1 MRYIPNSPAERAELL
16 AAVGAVHIDDL
27 FATVPKQVYR
37 KGPPDLPPPQSEIE
51 VRRDFGA
58 LASRNADVS
67 SWASF
72 LGGGLYAHHS
82 PAFVSQLLTRGEFLT
97 AYTPYQPEV
106 SQGTLTAIYEFQSHI
121 ALLTEMDVANAS
133 MYEGASAT
141 VEAVLMAERLV
152 KKRSRVVVSEALHPE
167 YRHALRT
174 YLANFPFEIVEA
186 PIDATTGKTSAEA
199 LRAAVDAHTFAVVV
213 QSPNVFGV
221 VEDWSVIAN
230 AAHEHGA
237 LSIGVVNEMFSLAVL
252 NGPGA
257 AGIDIAA
264 GEAASFGV
272 PPSFGGPL
280 VGFLACRDAFKRQI
294 PGRLVGRTTD
304 SDGNPGFCLT
314 LSTRE
319 QHIRREK
326 ATSNICTNQG
336 LFALAATMTLAAL
349 GKHGLRQTA
358 LQCVSKCEYLKAG
371 IRKLKAPFRLG
382 FSGATFNEFALVS
395 GVPILELLAR
405 LEKEKI
411 LGGVPMSRLA
421 PERRDWRDHLLV
433 AVTERTRRQ
442 DMDRFLEVLGSFG

>member
-1 MRYIPNSPAERAELL
+1 MRYIPNSPAEQAELL
-16 AAVGAVHIDDL
+16 AAVGAAHIDDL

-37 KGPPDLPPPQSEIE
+37 KSLPDLPPPQSEIE
-51 VRRDFGA
+51 VRRDLGA

-72 LGGGLYAHHS
+72 LGAGLYAHHS

-97 AYTPYQPEV
+97 SYTPYQPEV

-167 YRHALRT
+167 YRRTLRT
-174 YLANFPFEIVEA
+174 YLANFPFEIVEV
-186 PIDATTGKTSAEA
+186 PVDAMTGRTSAEA
-199 LRAAVDAHTFAVVV
+199 LRTAVNAHTFAVVV

-221 VEDWSVIAN
+221 VEDWPVAAS
-230 AAHEHGA
+230 AAHAHGA
-237 LSIGVVNEMFSLAVL
+237 LAIGVVNEMFSLAVL
-252 NGPGA
+252 KGPGA
-257 AGIDIAA
+257 AEIDIAS

-314 LSTRE
+314 LATRE

-358 LQCVSKCEYLKAG
+358 LQCVSKSEYLKAG
-371 IRKLKAPFRLG
+371 IRALKAPFRLG
-382 FSGATFNEFALVS
+382 FSGPTFNDFALVS
-395 GVPILELLAR
+395 GVPMAELLAR

-411 LGGVPMSRLA
+411 LGGVPLQRLA
-421 PERRDWRDHLLV
+421 PERRDWYDLLLV
-433 AVTERTRRQ
+433 AVTERTQRQ
-442 DMDRFLEVLGSFG
+442 DMDRFLEVLGSFR